1 MNQKGAILPTVIM
14 FVALLLLLAFGNNYD
29 LSGTDAPIND
39 T

>member
-14 FVALLLLLAFGNNYD
+14 FVALLLLLALNNYD